1 MNMQTTICK
10 HRPSRMRGESGIR
23 EREREGRK
31 KKTKWKKKE
40 RNETKR
46 DGERMQNARNLRKGG
61 TESRSAYLFAN
72 AARSGMKFTLE
83 RGSVINDSSAVDKNG
98 KGKRQIRVLFDS
110 YGIVNLRVRT
120 CVADYA
126 S

>member
-1 MNMQTTICK
+1 MKRKGTEKGCRT
-10 HRPSRMRGESGIR
+10 RG
-23 EREREGRK
+23 
-31 KKTKWKKKE
+31 
-40 RNETKR
+40 
-46 DGERMQNARNLRKGG
+46 NLRKGE

-110 YGIVNLRVRT
+110 CARAYGIVNLRVRT